1 MKIMN
6 RIKEHRERLGLS
18 MAELAEKIG
27 VDASTVCLWEQGKRI
42 PKYASIKRKAGR
54 KACRLM
60 CRKRLTKHWK

>member
-42 PKYASIKRKAGR
+42 SKYASIKRMAKLFG
-54 KACRLM
+54 CSLGDVIDVD
-60 CRKRLTKHWK
+60 

>member
-1 MKIMN
+1 MKVVN

-42 PKYASIKRKAGR
+42 PKYASIKRMAKLFG
-54 KACRLM
+54 CSLGDVIDVD
-60 CRKRLTKHWK
+60 

>member
-27 VDASTVCLWEQGKRI
+27 VDASTVCLWEQGKPI
-42 PKYASIKRKAGR
+42 PKYASIKRMAKLFG
-54 KACRLM
+54 CSLGDVIDVD
-60 CRKRLTKHWK
+60 

>member
-27 VDASTVCLWEQGKRI
+27 VDDGLPVGTGKANSKVRI
-42 PKYASIKRKAGR
+42 N
-54 KACRLM
+54 
-60 CRKRLTKHWK
+60 

>member
-27 VDASTVCLWEQGKRI
+27 VDASTVPVGTGKANSKVHI
-42 PKYASIKRKAGR
+42 N
-54 KACRLM
+54 
-60 CRKRLTKHWK
+60 

>member
-42 PKYASIKRKAGR
+42 PEYTSIKRMAKLFG
-54 KACRLM
+54 CSLGDVIDVD
-60 CRKRLTKHWK
+60 

>member
-27 VDASTVCLWEQGKRI
+27 CFDGLPVGTGKANSKVRI
-42 PKYASIKRKAGR
+42 N
-54 KACRLM
+54 
-60 CRKRLTKHWK
+60 